1 MPPLLRAEGV
11 TVSFGG
17 RRALDGVS
25 LSAEAGR
32 VTGLIGPNG
41 AGKSTLFDV
50 VCGLRRPRTGRIRLG
65 DRDITRE
72 GPARRAR
79 RGMSRTFQHLELF
92 GRLSV
97 RDNLLVAAE
106 LGPGRRHAARTADTV
121 LERLGLTAVAGDL
134 ADTLPT
140 GLARLVE
147 VGRALV
153 LRPRVLLLD
162 EPAAGQDAD
171 ETARFGQLLRSLA
184 DEGTAVLLVEHDM
197 SLVMTVCDDVYVLD
211 LGTVVAGGPPA
222 RVRHDP
228 RVIAA
233 YLGEARP

>member
-1 MPPLLRAEGV
+1 MPLLQAEEV
-11 TVSFGG
+11 TVAFGG
-17 RRALDGVS
+17 RRALDSVS
-25 LSAEAGR
+25 LTAEAGR

-50 VCGLRRPRTGRIRLG
+50 LSGLRRPRAGRVRLDG
-65 DRDITRE
+65 RDITRE

-106 LGPGRRHAARTADTV
+106 LGPERRHAARTADAV
-121 LERLGLTAVAGDL
+121 LDRLGLTAL
-134 ADTLPT
+134 ADDPADALPT
-140 GLARLVE
+140 GIARLVE

-162 EPAAGQDAD
+162 EPAAGQDAE
-171 ETARFGQLLRSLA
+171 ETERFAVLLRSLA
-184 DEGTAVLLVEHDM
+184 ADGTAVLLVEHDM
-197 SLVMTVCDDVYVLD
+197 SLVMSVCDEVYVLD
-211 LGTVVAGGPPA
+211 LGGVVACGPPA
-222 RVRHDP
+222 LIQRDETVL
-228 RVIAA
+228 AA
-233 YLGEARP
+233 YLGEA

>member
-1 MPPLLRAEGV
+1 M

-25 LSAEAGR
+25 LTAEAGR

-50 VCGLRRPRTGRIRLG
+50 VCGLRRPRTGRIRLDG
-65 DRDITRE
+65 RDITRD

-106 LGPGRRHAARTADTV
+106 LGPGRRQAARTADAV
-121 LERLGLTAVAGDL
+121 LARLGLTGVADDA
-134 ADTLPT
+134 ADALPT

-153 LRPRVLLLD
+153 LGPRVLLLD
-162 EPAAGQDAD
+162 EPAAGQDAQ
-171 ETARFGQLLRSLA
+171 ETKRFAALLRSLA

-197 SLVMTVCDDVYVLD
+197 SLVMSVCDEVHVLD
-211 LGTVVAGGPPA
+211 LGSLVASGPPA
-222 RVRHDP
+222 RVQTDET
-228 RVIAA
+228 VLAA

>member
-1 MPPLLRAEGV
+1 MPLLRAEEV
-11 TVSFGG
+11 TVAFGG
-17 RRALDGVS
+17 RRALDTVS
-25 LSAEAGR
+25 LTAEAGR

-50 VCGLRRPRTGRIRLG
+50 VSGLRRPRTGRVRLDG
-65 DRDITRE
+65 RDITRE

-106 LGPGRRHAARTADTV
+106 LGPERRHAARSADAV
-121 LERLGLTAVAGDL
+121 LARLGLTAR
-134 ADTLPT
+134 ADDPADALPT
-140 GLARLVE
+140 GIARLVE

-162 EPAAGQDAD
+162 EPAAGQDTE
-171 ETARFGQLLRSLA
+171 ETERFAALLRSLA
-184 DEGTAVLLVEHDM
+184 ADGTAVLLVEHDM
-197 SLVMTVCDDVYVLD
+197 SLVMSVCDEVYVLD
-211 LGTVVAGGPPA
+211 LGRVVACGPPA
-222 RVRHDP
+222 RIQQDETVL
-228 RVIAA
+228 AA
-233 YLGEARP
+233 YLGEA